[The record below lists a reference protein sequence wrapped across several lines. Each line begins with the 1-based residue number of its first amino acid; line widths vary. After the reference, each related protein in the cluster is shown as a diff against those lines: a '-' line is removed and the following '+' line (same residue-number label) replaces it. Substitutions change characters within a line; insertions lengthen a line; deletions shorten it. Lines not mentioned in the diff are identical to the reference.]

1 MKENNIYK
9 CRITYNDDGTISV
22 ISYSNRKIPFSLL
35 CELNNAVHEVEDTY
49 NGKNAWKKC
58 FIQFEHD
65 GKTYRQIETSDNACE
80 GCIFRKDTC
89 VHPHYLDGTKGNC
102 LGKIYVEC
110 EK

>member
-49 NGKNAWKKC
+49 NGKNA
-58 FIQFEHD
+58 
-65 GKTYRQIETSDNACE
+65 
-80 GCIFRKDTC
+80 
-89 VHPHYLDGTKGNC
+89 
-102 LGKIYVEC
+102 
-110 EK
+110 